1 MIDKPVEVQLQA
13 DMLGKMWV
21 VFGPVPAT
29 QDSLTI
35 QQRRTT
41 SAIPE
46 SVNIG
51 DKSYWGQVVSVPDGR
66 LNLGALFKIGLTEEN
81 PPYHVGDRAYLMAE
95 VFCAETTDL
104 LVGTGAD
111 WWMKWWID
119 GLPVFDTLAGGNQSR
134 EFSCFDHAFKLHLE
148 PGEHQVCVEVRS
160 GSTGWMLASTADPR
174 YLAQLEEVCRASEAA
189 HLAEEQKREAFLR
202 QAKNASRM
210 KLVVF
215 GSSVAYGAGAD
226 NFLGWANQLGQI
238 LESRNWTFVNQ
249 SVGGDT
255 TEKLMARFEDDLLSQ
270 HPNIVILALSL
281 ANEGLLANPPAVY
294 EQYVRNMRKLIQM
307 CRSHGIIP
315 VVSNCYPNNGYGG
328 EHLAYVRAFNAELN
342 RWPVASIDLMGTV
355 DNGWGRWPEGYF
367 QDAGHP
373 NSRGHFEMLHASAP
387 SLFDN
392 LIDPLYSL
400 PSPLPL
406 WARTTDRTKE
416 SGPLLEH
423 RPENPLRALTCVY
436 AVVLEVNTHSSS
448 VVFSAIGDCS
458 IGLDQAGTFVCT
470 LPGGQVL
477 NTGVRMKVHRPYQVG
492 ITYSAVRQ
500 RITCF
505 IDGVEVAQASG
516 TIIPNSF
523 TLGGGLDV
531 GAPAARYKD
540 YVIYRSCLDAASL
553 ASLASGRWLR
563 SSLHLL
569 APLDDTAWQIGI
581 PVANYAQTGER
592 LIPRGDAKPFPQ
604 QAVNLEG

>member
-1 MIDKPVEVQLQA
+1 MIDKPVEIQLQA

-315 VVSNCYPNNGYGG
+315 VGSNCYPNNGSGG
-328 EHLAYVRAFNAELN
+328 EQLA
-342 RWPVASIDLMGTV
+342 
-355 DNGWGRWPEGYF
+355 
-367 QDAGHP
+367 
-373 NSRGHFEMLHASAP
+373 
-387 SLFDN
+387 
-392 LIDPLYSL
+392 
-400 PSPLPL
+400 
-406 WARTTDRTKE
+406 
-416 SGPLLEH
+416 
-423 RPENPLRALTCVY
+423 
-436 AVVLEVNTHSSS
+436 
-448 VVFSAIGDCS
+448 
-458 IGLDQAGTFVCT
+458 
-470 LPGGQVL
+470 
-477 NTGVRMKVHRPYQVG
+477 
-492 ITYSAVRQ
+492 
-500 RITCF
+500 
-505 IDGVEVAQASG
+505 
-516 TIIPNSF
+516 
-523 TLGGGLDV
+523 
-531 GAPAARYKD
+531 
-540 YVIYRSCLDAASL
+540 
-553 ASLASGRWLR
+553 
-563 SSLHLL
+563 
-569 APLDDTAWQIGI
+569 
-581 PVANYAQTGER
+581 
-592 LIPRGDAKPFPQ
+592 
-604 QAVNLEG
+604 